1 LLGAQVSH
9 AGVTVTLVEVEAYAG
24 EQDPASH
31 AARGPTPRNAP
42 MFGPPGRWYVYFV
55 YGMHW
60 CANVTTGPPGS
71 PSAVL
76 LRGGRVTAGLTTA
89 RSRRPGRPDALLA
102 RGPAALAAV
111 LALTGADTGST
122 VALRSATRRGGSGYR
137 ASRACRPIGVRRPD
151 PGREDPSCDTDRHP
165 HPR

>member
-1 LLGAQVSH
+1 
-9 AGVTVTLVEVEAYAG
+9 
-24 EQDPASH
+24 
-31 AARGPTPRNAP
+31 
-42 MFGPPGRWYVYFV
+42 VYFV

-122 VALRSATRRGGSGYR
+122 VALRSAPGTEPRAVPGQGPRVGVRGGADTPWRFWIPGEPGVSSYRR
-137 ASRACRPIGVRRPD
+137 ASSRPRAG
-151 PGREDPSCDTDRHP
+151 GSLL
-165 HPR
+165 